1 MVDIKT
7 PAPIL
12 KRMTDTEHEAKSM
25 DETRD
30 EHGRPFRR
38 RAADRSITSTPG
50 VFHQFLNN
58 GPSIGWIKDREG
70 RYVYLN
76 QPFMRLIDVKCDSL
90 IAKTDQDWLP
100 APLAFET
107 SKNDQQVFERGE
119 TLEFIE
125 KLPSKEDGMLRE
137 WLVFK
142 FLLQDSY
149 GTNLLGAVGADIH
162 ERRQVEKHLAAQY
175 LVSRCIAEASSLQE
189 ATPKLLNSLG
199 NSFDWDVIAI
209 WILDREQDICRCL
222 DIWSG
227 KDIQSE
233 ELGIDALS
241 VLHEADFAMKA
252 VTKQSPVWLKDV
264 HQDDG
269 PRSKAAAR
277 AGLQSAF
284 AYPIWHENEIAG
296 VLEFYAASRREIDP
310 DMMKMLDSLSSQLS
324 QYMKRKSA
332 EESAT
337 LSSRLLEAVTK
348 AQSNFIADMVPFK
361 VFGNLLEDILALT
374 QSPAGFLAAVDAPS
388 PCLRILAETE
398 SSTKSSDLLSSFKTD
413 LSSEHIYEHLRQK
426 KTVVFSRSQLP
437 VVIEGDSSVRGE
449 AIVLPLHKG
458 NEFVGV
464 LALAARPGGYSLPT
478 HRLLEP
484 CLATCGLLIEAYHRE
499 AERLHVEAQLR
510 ESENRMRTI
519 VEAAAD
525 AIISVGD
532 DGVIQSVNPAA
543 EAIFACDHKDLVGCN
558 LEKFLPKFN
567 SQVSS
572 AKSTVY
578 ESEGRRKDEST
589 FAVELAVSIAQIS
602 ERRVYTVIVRDISA
616 RKEAERRVTEFYS
629 MISHELRTPLTS
641 IRGSLGLI
649 LGGVVGEVTEDIR
662 EFLQIA
668 HTNCDRLLTLIN
680 DILDIRKLEAEKFEL
695 RLMKVKP
702 AQLVNQTIFSLK
714 TTADQANVDVES
726 QIQTDRF
733 VLADSDRVIQVL
745 TNLISNAIKFSD
757 PGTQVLVVV
766 SDGSPGTVR
775 FSVSDC
781 GPGIPKDQLSKL
793 FNKFQQLD
801 SSDSR
806 KKGGTGLGLAI
817 SKGLVELHRG
827 TIGVD
832 SAHGEGSTF
841 WFEIPECD

>member
-1 MVDIKT
+1 
-7 PAPIL
+7 
-12 KRMTDTEHEAKSM
+12 MTDTEHEATSV

-70 RYVYLN
+70 RYVYVN
-76 QPFMRLIDVKCDSL
+76 QPFMRLIDVRCDSL
-90 IAKTDQDWLP
+90 ITKTDKDWLP
-100 APLAFET
+100 EHLALEAR
-107 SKNDQQVFERGE
+107 KNDEQVFERGE
-119 TLEFIE
+119 TMEFVE
-125 KLPSKEDGMLRE
+125 KFPSKEDGVLKE

-142 FLLQDSY
+142 FLLQDTH

-175 LVSRCIAEASSLQE
+175 LVSRCIAEASSLRE

-199 NSFDWDVIAI
+199 NSFDWDAIAI
-209 WILDREQDICRCL
+209 WILDREQDLCRCL
-222 DIWSG
+222 DVWAG
-227 KDIQSE
+227 EETHADELRSE
-233 ELGIDALS
+233 AMS
-241 VLHEADFAMKA
+241 VLHDSDFAMKA
-252 VTKQSPVWLKDV
+252 VLKQSPVWLKDV
-264 HQDDG
+264 HQDEG

-277 AGLQSAF
+277 AGLMSAF
-284 AYPIWHENEIAG
+284 AYPIWHEKEIAG

-324 QYMKRKSA
+324 QFMRRKSA
-332 EESAT
+332 EEAVT
-337 LSSRLLEAVTK
+337 LSNRLLEAVTK
-348 AQSNFIADMVPFK
+348 AQSNFIADMTPFK
-361 VFGNLLEDILALT
+361 VFQTLLGDILALT
-374 QSPAGFLAAVDAPS
+374 QSPAGFLAAIDPPFAS
-388 PCLRILAETE
+388 LRILAETE
-398 SSTKSSDLLSSFKTD
+398 SPPKPGDLLNTFKRE
-413 LSSEHIYEHLRQK
+413 LSGEHILAQLRQK
-426 KTVVFSRSQLP
+426 KPVVFSRTQMP
-437 VVIEGDSSVRGE
+437 VAIESDSSARGE

-464 LALAARPGGYSLPT
+464 MALAARPGGYSLPT
-478 HRLLEP
+478 HRFLEP
-484 CLATCGLLIEAYHRE
+484 CLATCGLLIEAYHNQ
-499 AERLHVEAQLR
+499 AERLHVEAALR
-510 ESENRMRTI
+510 ESETRMRTI

-525 AIISVGD
+525 AIIAVGE
-532 DGVIQSVNPAA
+532 DGIIESVNPAA
-543 EAIFACDHKDLVGCN
+543 QQIFGYQQAELVGAN
-558 LEKFLPKFN
+558 LEKLLPNFK
-567 SQVSS
+567 SQSS
-572 AKSTVY
+572 RSPVY
-578 ESEGRRKDEST
+578 ESVGKRKDDTSIP
-589 FAVELAVSIAQIS
+589 VELAVSSAEIS
-602 ERRVYTVIVRDISA
+602 DQRVNTVIVRDISE

-668 HTNCDRLLTLIN
+668 HSNCDRLLTLIN

-695 RLMKVKP
+695 HLQKVKP

-726 QIQTDRF
+726 RIQTDRF
-733 VLADSDRVIQVL
+733 VLADPDRVIQVL
-745 TNLISNAIKFSD
+745 TNLISNAVKFSD
-757 PGTQVLVVV
+757 PGTQVLVLV
-766 SDGSPGTVR
+766 SDGTPGNVR
-775 FSVSDC
+775 FSISDC
-781 GPGIPKDQLSKL
+781 GPGIPGDQMSKL

-817 SKGLVELHRG
+817 SKGLVELHSG

-832 SAHGEGSTF
+832 STHGEGSTF
-841 WFEIPECD
+841 WFEIPESD

>member
-1 MVDIKT
+1 
-7 PAPIL
+7 
-12 KRMTDTEHEAKSM
+12 MTDTEHEAKST
-25 DETRD
+25 DEARD
-30 EHGRPFRR
+30 EHGRPLRR

-70 RYVYLN
+70 RYVYVN
-76 QPFMRLIDVKCDSL
+76 QPFMRLIDVKCESL

-100 APLAFET
+100 EPLARDAR
-107 SKNDQQVFERGE
+107 KNDEQVFERGE

-125 KLPSKEDGMLRE
+125 KLPSREDGVLKE

-142 FLLQDSY
+142 FLLQDSV
-149 GTNLLGAVGADIH
+149 GTDLLGAVGADIH

-199 NSFDWDVIAI
+199 NSFDWDAIAI
-209 WILDREQDICRCL
+209 WILDREKDLSRCL
-222 DIWSG
+222 DIWSADEG
-227 KDIQSE
+227 FSRELKDDS
-233 ELGIDALS
+233 LS
-241 VLHEADFAMKA
+241 TLHESDFAMKA
-252 VTKQSPVWLKDV
+252 VSKQSPVWLKDV
-264 HQDDG
+264 HQDEG
-269 PRSKAAAR
+269 PRSRAAAR

-284 AYPIWHENEIAG
+284 AYPIWHEKEIAG

-324 QYMKRKSA
+324 QFMKRKSA
-332 EESAT
+332 EESAI
-337 LSSRLLEAVTK
+337 LSNRFLEAVTK
-348 AQSNFIADMVPFK
+348 AQSNFIADMLPSQVLDT
-361 VFGNLLEDILALT
+361 LLNDILDLT
-374 QSPAGFLAAVDAPS
+374 QSPAGFLAAIDPPS
-388 PCLRILAETE
+388 TYLRIVSQTDSSARAAELLNNF
-398 SSTKSSDLLSSFKTD
+398 KKDLNGEQIFG
-413 LSSEHIYEHLRQK
+413 HLRQNK
-426 KTVVFSRSQLP
+426 PVVFSSAQLP
-437 VVIEGDSSVRGE
+437 VAIDSDSSARGE

-525 AIISVGD
+525 AIISVGQ
-532 DGVIQSVNPAA
+532 DGIIQSVNPAA
-543 EAIFACDHKDLVGCN
+543 EAIFGCEHKELVGSK

-567 SQVSS
+567 SQHSS
-572 AKSTVY
+572 RSTVY
-578 ESEGRRKDEST
+578 ESEGRKKDET
-589 FAVELAVSIAQIS
+589 KFAVELAVSIAEIS
-602 ERRVYTVIVRDISA
+602 GTRVYTVIVRDISA

-649 LGGVVGEVTEDIR
+649 LGGVVGDVTEDIR

-668 HTNCDRLLTLIN
+668 HSNCDRLLTLIN

-695 RLMKVKP
+695 HLVKVKP

-781 GPGIPKDQLSKL
+781 GPGIPKDQMSKL

-817 SKGLVELHRG
+817 SKGLVELHSGR
-827 TIGVD
+827 IGVD
-832 SAHGEGSTF
+832 STHGEGSTF